1 MIILSFESKN
11 KAREYFNF
19 ILSNAS
25 IKTETIILNDFA
37 YQYDYEICIDLLY
50 SKSGDFLYNYEMFR
64 VYVRVEDKKVL
75 IFAENEIN
83 FTNGIRILKSGNS
96 KIFFEYIAD
105 NEFHEKTVNDIIKL
119 MKEKEENHE

>member
-64 VYVRVEDKKVL
+64 VYVRVENKKVL
-75 IFAENEIN
+75 IFAEDELDFQWSENHISECFLALYCKHKLN
-83 FTNGIRILKSGNS
+83 
-96 KIFFEYIAD
+96 
-105 NEFHEKTVNDIIKL
+105 IKV
-119 MKEKEENHE
+119 EKEQEYV